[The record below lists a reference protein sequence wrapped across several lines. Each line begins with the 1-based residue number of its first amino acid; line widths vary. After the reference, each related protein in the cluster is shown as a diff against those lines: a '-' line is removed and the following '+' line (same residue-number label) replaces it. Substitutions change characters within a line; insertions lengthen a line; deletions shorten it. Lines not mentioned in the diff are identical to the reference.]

1 MFTVILVT
9 LSAFALLSMIF
20 FCRMHCVYN
29 QYANERKQLKR
40 EVMAIKDTEYTNFLM
55 QENANIKR
63 ATQKEPAPGEAAA
76 TEGDAVAYRT
86 GINSSVNESVLRV
99 EDGVDDSD

>member
-1 MFTVILVT
+1 
-9 LSAFALLSMIF
+9 
-20 FCRMHCVYN
+20 MHCVYN

-55 QENANIKR
+55 KENEIIKQ
-63 ATQKEPAPGEAAA
+63 ATQMVTEPEANEGEAP
-76 TEGDAVAYRT
+76 AYRT

-99 EDGVDDSD
+99 DEGVDDSDW

>member
-9 LSAFALLSMIF
+9 LSAFALLSLIF

-55 QENANIKR
+55 KENELIKR
-63 ATQKEPAPGEAAA
+63 HK
-76 TEGDAVAYRT
+76 
-86 GINSSVNESVLRV
+86 SVEQA
-99 EDGVDDSD
+99 E